1 MPANRTRGVAQSVE
15 IRLRPMLGRQLA
27 VLALV
32 ALGFWVLR
40 ERLPQLD
47 MGKVWRTI
55 HQVGAL
61 QWIGAAGATI
71 ASFWAVGRYDEVVHG
86 LLGTGV
92 APARAR
98 LSGTAAIAVA
108 QFAGFGVL
116 SGALVRWRLLPE
128 LSLGQALRLSV
139 AVSLSFLAGWAVV
152 AALAVLLTGLT
163 AFHARP
169 LALAVLVAGAAA
181 CLLLLLAPRGLGRL
195 PSLRAFGSVLALAL
209 VDTFFAALA
218 LYLLLP
224 AGADV
229 APATVFAAFL
239 VALGAGLIAGTP
251 GGVGPFEVT
260 LLALLPTID
269 HEPLLASALAF
280 RLVYYLVPAALGT
293 TLLLRGPLARDRA
306 GAGRP
311 ALVLAPPEPQPYLA
325 PALENA
331 LWFCARAETNLVR
344 QGEFALLHA
353 DGRPVLAAAPAGQ
366 ALVMLGDPLS
376 TSARALGP
384 ALAALGDCARRAQ
397 RSPLIYKCGARTAAA
412 ARARGWKVLA
422 ISQEAWLEP
431 ATFTT
436 AGREHRQLRRLLRKA
451 EKAGIRV
458 TEGGRCLPLDDMARL
473 SRAWARAHGG
483 ERGFSMGRFQGDYV
497 SCQRVFLAWQGDRLV
512 AFITL
517 HENRREW
524 TLDLMRQDPQA
535 PDGTMHLLLCAA
547 INSAAAIFC
556 PRLSLAALPLADTGE
571 SRVLAGLRA
580 RIARLAG
587 GDGLRRFKTSFAPR
601 WQTLYVAAP
610 GPVSLLLGL
619 AAVLARIRRPGPL
632 RQRPARRAWR

>member
-1 MPANRTRGVAQSVE
+1 MPANRTRGIAQSVE
-15 IRLRPMLGRQLA
+15 IRLRPMLGRQLV

-47 MGKVWRTI
+47 MGEVWRTI
-55 HQVGAL
+55 HQVHPL
-61 QWIGAAGATI
+61 QWIGAAGATL
-71 ASFWAVGRYDEVVHG
+71 ASFWAVGRYDQVVHG
-86 LLGTGV
+86 LTGTGV

-98 LSGTAAIAVA
+98 LAGTAAIAVA

-116 SGALVRWRLLPE
+116 TGALVRWRMLPE
-128 LSLGQALRLSV
+128 LSLGRALRLSV
-139 AVSLSFLAGWAVV
+139 AVSVSFLAGWAVV
-152 AALAVLLTGLT
+152 AALAVLLTGVT

-169 LALAVLVAGAAA
+169 LAIAVLSAAA
-181 CLLLLLAPRGLGRL
+181 AFGAVLLWAPAFARRL
-195 PSLRAFGSVLALAL
+195 PSLRAFGSVVALAL

-224 AGADV
+224 AGVEV
-229 APATVFAAFL
+229 APGTVFAAFA

-260 LLALLPTID
+260 LLALLPMID

-280 RLVYYLVPAALGT
+280 RLVYYLVPAALGAAM
-293 TLLLRGPLARDRA
+293 LLRGPLERDRA
-306 GAGRP
+306 GATA
-311 ALVLAPPEPQPYLA
+311 ALHPPEPQPYLG
-325 PALENA
+325 PGLENA
-331 LWFCARAETNLVR
+331 LWFCPRAETNLVR
-344 QGEFALLHA
+344 QGDFALLHA
-353 DGRPVLAAAPAGQ
+353 DGRPLLAAAPAGQ

-376 TSARALGP
+376 GSRPASESAIA
-384 ALAALGDCARRAQ
+384 ALADCARRAQ
-397 RSPLIYKCGARTAAA
+397 RSPLIYKCTARTAAL
-412 ARARGWKVLA
+412 ARRRGWKTLA

-431 ATFTT
+431 AKFTT
-436 AGREHRQLRRLLRKA
+436 AGPEHRQLRRLLRKA

-458 TEGGRCLPLDDMARL
+458 SEGGRRLPLDEMARL
-473 SRAWARAHGG
+473 SRAWARTHGG
-483 ERGFSMGRFQGDYV
+483 ERGFSMGRFQADYV
-497 SCQRVFLAWQGDRLV
+497 SCQRVFLAWQDDRLV

-556 PRLSLAALPLADTGE
+556 PRLSLAALPLAETGGAD
-571 SRVLAGLRA
+571 RLAGLRA
-580 RIARLAG
+580 RMTRLAG
-587 GDGLRRFKTSFAPR
+587 GDGLRRFKTSFAPN
-601 WQTLYVAAP
+601 WQTLYAAAP
-610 GPVSLLLGL
+610 GPVSLLFGL
-619 AAVLARIRRPGPL
+619 AAVLARVRRPGPL
-632 RQRPARRAWR
+632 RHERGWRAWR

>member
-1 MPANRTRGVAQSVE
+1 MPANRTRGIAQSVD
-15 IRLRPMLGRQLA
+15 IRLRPMLGRQL
-27 VLALV
+27 VMLALV

-47 MGKVWRTI
+47 MGEVWRTI

-61 QWIGAAGATI
+61 QWIGAAAATV
-71 ASFWAVGRYDEVVHG
+71 ASFWAVGRYDQVVHG
-86 LLGTGV
+86 LIGTGI

-152 AALAVLLTGLT
+152 AALAVLLTGVT

-169 LALAVLVAGAAA
+169 LAIAVLAAGAVV
-181 CLLLLLAPRGLGRL
+181 CLVLGLAPRALGRL
-195 PSLRAFGSVLALAL
+195 PSLRAFGSVLGLAL

-224 AGADV
+224 AGVEV
-229 APATVFAAFL
+229 APATVFTAFL

-260 LLALLPTID
+260 LLALLPMID

-280 RLVYYLVPAALGT
+280 RLVYYLVPAVLGAAM
-293 TLLLRGPLARDRA
+293 LLRGPLERDRA
-306 GAGRP
+306 RVTV
-311 ALVLAPPEPQPYLA
+311 VLHPPEPQPYLA
-325 PALENA
+325 PGLENA

-353 DGRPVLAAAPAGQ
+353 DGRPLLAAAPAGQ

-376 TSARALGP
+376 TAGA
-384 ALAALGDCARRAQ
+384 ALAGAITALSECARRAQ
-397 RSPLIYKCGARTAAA
+397 RSPLIYKCSARTAAA
-412 ARARGWKVLA
+412 ARARGWKTLA

-431 ATFTT
+431 ASFTT
-436 AGREHRQLRRLLRKA
+436 AGPEHRQLRRLLRKA

-458 TEGGRCLPLDDMARL
+458 TEGGRRLPLDDMARL
-473 SRAWARAHGG
+473 SQAWARTHGG

-497 SCQRVFLAWQGDRLV
+497 SCQRVFLAWRDDRLV

-556 PRLSLAALPLADTGE
+556 PRLSLAALPLADAGDAG
-571 SRVLAGLRA
+571 RLAGLRA
-580 RIARLAG
+580 RLMRLAG
-587 GDGLRRFKTSFAPR
+587 GDGLRRFKTSFAPN
-601 WQTLYVAAP
+601 WQTLYAAAP
-610 GPVSLLLGL
+610 GRVSLLLGL

-632 RQRPARRAWR
+632 RRLRPRRAWR